1 MPIRRLLA
9 GSGLGTNEIEVL
21 TLAFD
26 KAMRLLSVVDRNDP
40 LTENIAR
47 AVIDMGAGTIN
58 DPAEIAEIAIRRLGI
73 KVPQ

>member
-26 KAMRLLSVVDRNDP
+26 KAMRLLSVVDRNASD
-40 LTENIAR
+40 
-47 AVIDMGAGTIN
+47 
-58 DPAEIAEIAIRRLGI
+58 
-73 KVPQ
+73 